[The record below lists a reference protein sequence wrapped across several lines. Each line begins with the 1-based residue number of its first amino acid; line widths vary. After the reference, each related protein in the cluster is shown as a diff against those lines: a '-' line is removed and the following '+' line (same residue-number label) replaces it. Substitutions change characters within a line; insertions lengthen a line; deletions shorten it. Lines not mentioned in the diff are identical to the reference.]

1 MTGGRAPRRS
11 SIRNDQRPPETFLSV
26 FVEALRR
33 DGATVDVGEIR
44 GGVPVEPIWRLVAD
58 QGVTRALLTSEP
70 ASTLAREALQA
81 AGVRVEALTADV
93 DLCATD
99 LLVTGVVAAIAATG
113 TIVMDPPRAVWRDLS
128 RLPATLLCV
137 VTPDQL
143 VATHADVP
151 AEPSGPLP
159 TRRIFLSGPARSKDP
174 QPLHVVAA
182 R

>member
-1 MTGGRAPRRS
+1 MTNGREPRRS
-11 SIRNDQRPPETFLSV
+11 AIRHDQRPPETFLPV

-44 GGVPVEPIWRLVAD
+44 GGAPVEPIWRLVAER
-58 QGVTRALLTSEP
+58 GITRALLTPEP
-70 ASTLAREALQA
+70 ATALARDALQA

-93 DLCATD
+93 DLSASD
-99 LLVTGVVAAIAATG
+99 LLVTGVIAGIAATG
-113 TIVMDPPRAVWRDLS
+113 TIVVDPPRAAWRDLS
-128 RLPATLLCV
+128 SLPATHLCV
-137 VTPDQL
+137 ITPDQL

-159 TRRIFLSGPARSKDP
+159 TRRIVLSGPARSKDQ
-174 QPLHVVAA
+174 QPLHVVVA